1 MFRSKLFSALLVS
14 TSLLLASTAHAELM
28 LGDRDWAGE
37 ARAAA
42 SAAGFWEQADRVEQL
57 LRDGKPGEARELLA
71 SMQTRM
77 QALQQRMDA
86 LTKTAETGA
95 NRPATW

>member
-1 MFRSKLFSALLVS
+1 LVATHANADLALN
-14 TSLLLASTAHAELM
+14 
-28 LGDRDWAGE
+28 DRDWASE

-42 SAAGFWEQADRVEQL
+42 SVGFWEQANQVEEL

-77 QALQQRMDA
+77 QALQQRVDA
-86 LTKTAETGA
+86 LAKTAQTGTI
-95 NRPATW
+95 RPTASW